1 MARRVRIPLEHEDLV
16 RSLAGV
22 VTDGGGEGVF
32 ESMAEVLAFAAY
44 FGFSHGKR
52 VPLNEVSKRIDP
64 IRAEYLPSNAID
76 VLALLQA
83 KGMEVFGQDAE
94 EERFGIFEEYA
105 CGGLGLLSGLLQA
118 KNLSSMRVASILS
131 AIRADGD
138 SCGPSISP
146 SDCIY

>member
-1 MARRVRIPLEHEDLV
+1 MARRVRIPLEHEDFV

-22 VTDGGGEGVF
+22 VADGGGEGVF

-44 FGFSHGKR
+44 FGFSQGKR
-52 VPLNEVSKRIDP
+52 VPLNEISRKIDP

-76 VLALLQA
+76 VLALLQT
-83 KGMEVFGQDAE
+83 KGMEVFGEEAE
-94 EERFGIFEEYA
+94 DERFGIFEEYA
-105 CGGLGLLSGLLQA
+105 SGGLGLLADILQT

-131 AIRADGD
+131 AIRLGGCSDGT
-138 SCGPSISP
+138 PIAA